1 LKARIRAKV
10 EHPFRVIKRQFGV
23 CEGAL
28 PWADEEHGATAHTVR
43 ALQSLA
49 GATPTFAEYAGIS
62 APAARPRASMGSRKA
77 DKSTSVALKSIKTG
91 ASVSCREIRAVT
103 GLRCAGFEHHP

>member
-1 LKARIRAKV
+1 MVAMHQAMPESTQDATARRTLKARIRAKV

-28 PWADEEHGATAHTVR
+28 PRADEEHGATAHTVR

-49 GATPTFAEYAGIS
+49 GAAPTFAEYAGVMRLQR
-62 APAARPRASMGSRKA
+62 AQGPRWGLERPRNRP
-77 DKSTSVALKSIKTG
+77 
-91 ASVSCREIRAVT
+91 RW
-103 GLRCAGFEHHP
+103 H